1 MIKSKYLLLKMD
13 ELFDQ
18 FVGAFYFLQLDLM
31 NGCHQLEGDLRDH
44 YKIASVTQQEQ
55 YVWRVISFDLT
66 NDLSTLQMFMND
78 TLQGCIG
85 QCVIVYLVNI
95 LVRSRSEQEHIM
107 QIREVFGQARTQV

>member
-44 YKIASVTQQEQ
+44 YKIASVT
-55 YVWRVISFDLT
+55 
-66 NDLSTLQMFMND
+66 
-78 TLQGCIG
+78 
-85 QCVIVYLVNI
+85 
-95 LVRSRSEQEHIM
+95 
-107 QIREVFGQARTQV
+107 